1 MTNREV
7 ESTPAGP
14 AVLRH
19 EATHRLFPPEETLLR
34 VVPFMKE
41 AGITRV
47 ANVTNLDT
55 VGIPVVNTYRP
66 NSRSI
71 SVSQGKGLTL
81 AAAKASGVMEA
92 LELFVAERPSLPLR
106 RASHDDLRRQ
116 NQSVIDV
123 WNLPRLARSS
133 FSDRIA
139 LSWVEG
145 VDLGN
150 DGPRRWVP
158 FDIVHT
164 DWTMPLVSGSEMFLI
179 STNGLAS
186 GNSFAEAVSHAICE
200 LVERDAT
207 TLWYCQGDVER
218 KRSRIANRTIQD
230 ESCRVLLDNFER
242 AGVMVGVWETTT
254 DVGFSS
260 FHCMTTERDKAS
272 LRRAPSTTGH
282 GCHPSPRIALSRA
295 LTEAAQKRLT
305 MITGARDDL
314 PRSQYAKRVDAA
326 YEGRV
331 LDLIRESEG
340 ARSFADAP
348 SMTGPSAEDE
358 VQSEIASLAA
368 LGLTQVVA
376 VDLTPKDAPFVV
388 VRVII
393 PGLEGMH
400 DMEGYVPGAR
410 AKARLGEQT
419 P

>member
-1 MTNREV
+1 MTDRDAEWR
-7 ESTPAGP
+7 SSRP
-14 AVLRH
+14 AVGRH
-19 EATHRLFPPEETLLR
+19 DATHRLFPPEETLRR
-34 VVPFMKE
+34 VLPFMKE

-47 ANVTNLDT
+47 ANVTNLDI

-71 SVSQGKGLTL
+71 AVSQGTGLTL

-92 LELFVAERPSLPLR
+92 LELFVAERPLLPLR
-106 RASHDDLRRQ
+106 RASQHDLCRQ
-116 NQSVIDV
+116 GESMIDV
-123 WNLPRLARSS
+123 WSLPRLARSS
-133 FSDRIA
+133 FSDRLA
-139 LSWVEG
+139 LSWIEG
-145 VDLGN
+145 VDLGS
-150 DGPRRWVP
+150 GGARRWVP

-164 DWTMPLVSGSEMFLI
+164 DWTMPLVSGSEMFSI

-207 TLWYCQGDVER
+207 TLWYCQRDVER
-218 KRSRIANRTIQD
+218 KRSRIANRTIED
-230 ESCRVLLDNFER
+230 ESCRVLLDSFER

-254 DVGFSS
+254 DVGISS
-260 FHCMTTERDKAS
+260 FHCMTADRDVAS
-272 LRRAPSTTGH
+272 LRRVPPTTGQ

-314 PRSQYAKRVDAA
+314 LRSEYAKRIDAA

-348 SMTGPSAEDE
+348 CMSEASAEDE
-358 VQSEIASLAA
+358 VKSEIASLAA
-368 LGLTQVVA
+368 LDLTQVVA
-376 VDLTPKDAPFVV
+376 VDLTPKDAPFAV
-388 VRVII
+388 VRVIV

-400 DMEGYVPGAR
+400 DIDGYVPGTR
-410 AKARLGEQT
+410 AKARFQEQMS
-419 P
+419 